1 MSQCIQL
8 IAKTTSTTPSFAHL
22 DENMIA
28 CLSVLP
34 IFVAIVAVTAGLV
47 TNAANLDPWRLL
59 PVIST
64 TRHCYCSTLIPIIV
78 AIVVVTAGLV
88 TDAANL
94 APRGLL
100 LLVLL
105 LPPMIT
111 CTQPT

>member
-1 MSQCIQL
+1 M
-8 IAKTTSTTPSFAHL
+8 TTSTTPSFAHL